1 MNCNQRL
8 QDGTGDILG
17 IEERIVDQEGT
28 EKMGIPLR
36 RVVALMAMGL
46 VTGALLRLIYE
57 TLREKNS

>member
-1 MNCNQRL
+1 M
-8 QDGTGDILG
+8 G